1 MHDQI
6 RVLSLKDSNLKL
18 LIEEWTKI
26 NLPDYNIFS
35 NVNIAYLNLMEK
47 ILSIVYKIVPFKLRE
62 KHLKHFKSTKLRPD
76 EEYIKNLNILQ
87 WN

>member
-1 MHDQI
+1 MHGQI
-6 RVLSLKDSNLKL
+6 RVLSLKDSNPEL

-35 NVNIAYLNLMEK
+35 NVNIAYLNLVEN
-47 ILSIVYKIVPFKLRE
+47 ILSIVYKIVLFKLRK
-62 KHLKHFKSTKLRPD
+62 KHLKHFKSTKLQTD

>member
-1 MHDQI
+1 
-6 RVLSLKDSNLKL
+6 
-18 LIEEWTKI
+18 
-26 NLPDYNIFS
+26 
-35 NVNIAYLNLMEK
+35 MEK

-87 WN
+87 